1 MYCYEYILIIG
12 RIIKGRSL
20 LAKLIIIK
28 TMPRFD
34 GTGPMGEGPRTG
46 RGLGPCGGGMRRG
59 WGCWGG
65 GFGFRR
71 FNSPKNE
78 LAALEDEE
86 KVLEEELSAIR
97 EEKAAL
103 KDQQK

>member
-1 MYCYEYILIIG
+1 MP
-12 RIIKGRSL
+12 
-20 LAKLIIIK
+20 KL
-28 TMPRFD
+28 D
-34 GTGPMGEGPRTG
+34 GTGPMGQGPMTG

-59 WGCWGG
+59 CWGG

-71 FNSPKNE
+71 FISPKNE

-86 KVLEEELSAIR
+86 KMLEEELSALR

>member
-1 MYCYEYILIIG
+1 
-12 RIIKGRSL
+12 
-20 LAKLIIIK
+20 
-28 TMPRFD
+28 MPRFD
-34 GTGPMGEGPRTG
+34 STGPMGQGAGTG

-59 WGCWGG
+59 WGYRGSY

-71 FNSPKNE
+71 FISPKNE
-78 LAALEDEE
+78 LAALENEE
-86 KVLEEELSAIR
+86 TMLEEELAAIK

>member
-1 MYCYEYILIIG
+1 
-12 RIIKGRSL
+12 
-20 LAKLIIIK
+20 
-28 TMPRFD
+28 MPRFD
-34 GTGPMGEGPRTG
+34 GTGPMSMGPRTG

-65 GFGFRR
+65 YGYGFGR
-71 FNSPKNE
+71 FISPKNE

-86 KVLEEELSAIR
+86 KILEEELAAIR

-103 KDQQK
+103 KDQKK